1 MASNRFL
8 VVLHDYAVLSIS
20 SNNSCSNSSKYTLVR
35 RRTVRPIICAA
46 RSCCLRHSVEA
57 QRCVSLWT
65 WMRCLWWGTALYL
78 WLPRVIIIFYI
89 TSSHL
94 LLTLFGHRP
103 LASLYESLRNGTF
116 YPPHKI
122 ALMCDSVTVGYCFLF
137 APKYK
142 RFPHLLTCWFV
153 IIVLRTARKLQ
164 TLTKYVAYYWLR
176 VVRSVNSSISKWL
189 LPSDILNYTTSN
201 HSLILS
207 RKFDKFRVSS
217 FWRLKF
223 RGYFIAFSVM
233 AVFFISLVWW
243 TLQNIRYFDRH

>member
-1 MASNRFL
+1 MIDKS
-8 VVLHDYAVLSIS
+8 V
-20 SNNSCSNSSKYTLVR
+20 
-35 RRTVRPIICAA
+35 
-46 RSCCLRHSVEA
+46 CLRS
-57 QRCVSLWT
+57 
-65 WMRCLWWGTALYL
+65 
-78 WLPRVIIIFYI
+78 IFTVCI
-89 TSSHL
+89 TSPIL

-103 LASLYESLRNGTF
+103 LASLYESLHNGTF

-164 TLTKYVAYYWLR
+164 TLTKYVPYYWLR
-176 VVRSVNSSISKWL
+176 LVRSVNSSISKWL

-217 FWRLKF
+217 FWRL
-223 RGYFIAFSVM
+223 
-233 AVFFISLVWW
+233 
-243 TLQNIRYFDRH
+243 